1 MAGDV
6 GADMRR
12 SWGFPGVRVVGW
24 PAGGS
29 ELEGFRGG
37 GFRGVQAVRNQTRAL
52 ACGRVGG
59 AVSEGFAAA
68 AVRARFAAAAGV
80 GAFGCDEFRGGWQA
94 CGSDGR
100 WIGAGAVYNTYL
112 IVSTDILAL

>member
-37 GFRGVQAVRNQTRAL
+37 GFRDVRAVRNRRDSRAL
-52 ACGRVGG
+52 VCGRVGG
-59 AVSEGFAAA
+59 AVLEGFAAA
-68 AVRARFAAAAGV
+68 GVRARFAVAAGV
-80 GAFGCDEFRGGWQA
+80 GGIQLR
-94 CGSDGR
+94 R
-100 WIGAGAVYNTYL
+100 
-112 IVSTDILAL
+112 VSRELTSVR